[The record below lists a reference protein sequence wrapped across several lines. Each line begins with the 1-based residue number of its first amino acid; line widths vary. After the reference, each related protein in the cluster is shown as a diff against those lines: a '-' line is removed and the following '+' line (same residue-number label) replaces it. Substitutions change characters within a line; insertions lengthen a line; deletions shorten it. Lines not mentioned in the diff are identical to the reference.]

1 MVLKVFEAFFVIYM
15 ILMKIMI
22 FGNKFV
28 KHWFGEELAGLFLQN
43 KSISIW
49 IKSRTDKQEWL

>member
-1 MVLKVFEAFFVIYM
+1 MVLNVFEAFFVIYM

-43 KSISIW
+43 KSI
-49 IKSRTDKQEWL
+49 